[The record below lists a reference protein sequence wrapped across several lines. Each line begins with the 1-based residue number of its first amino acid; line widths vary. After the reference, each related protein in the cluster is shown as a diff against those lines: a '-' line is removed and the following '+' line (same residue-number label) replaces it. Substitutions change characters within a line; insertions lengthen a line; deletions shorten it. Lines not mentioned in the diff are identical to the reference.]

1 MLSIRGQT
9 QEADFV
15 RVTFVFRRINIL
27 LFSFSCFNEFIASVV
42 SIQVCVRQKSKQQN
56 AKIAQRKLARFVLV
70 AFCSL
75 KMFSKCLKSR
85 IAIRSKKLLMSW
97 LLYSTLRITR
107 QFLDFRFIQFV
118 NGSDETPGEQLLQ
131 FKVIKNN
138 NNKQTNKQGIY
149 EDTECWRELSY
160 LTCLEFFLLFNNLLL
175 LLGRKLHDGCKYFSH
190 LL

>member
-1 MLSIRGQT
+1 M
-9 QEADFV
+9 F
-15 RVTFVFRRINIL
+15 L

-42 SIQVCVRQKSKQQN
+42 SIKVCVRQKSKQQN

-85 IAIRSKKLLMSW
+85 IAIRSKKLLMLW
-97 LLYSTLRITR
+97 LLYSTLRITK

-131 FKVIKNN
+131 FKVIKKN
-138 NNKQTNKQGIY
+138 NNKQTNKQTNKQGIC
-149 EDTECWRELSY
+149 EDNECWRELSY
-160 LTCLEFFLLFNNLLL
+160 LTCLEFFLLFKNLLL